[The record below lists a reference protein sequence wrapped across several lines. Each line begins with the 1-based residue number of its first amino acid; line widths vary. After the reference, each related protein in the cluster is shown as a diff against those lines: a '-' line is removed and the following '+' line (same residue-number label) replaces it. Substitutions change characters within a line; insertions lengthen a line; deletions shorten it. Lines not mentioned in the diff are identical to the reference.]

1 MPLRISLAIA
11 LLLLAGVALF
21 LLPDPGSGAKQD
33 PARSGRAAPAS
44 DFRDSGTGED
54 EEPPSSD
61 GGTIRGSVLTPEG
74 LSAGGAR
81 VRLLRVRWPARLSS
95 TGSSLAGSV
104 FQLDLTSD
112 ALVLFSDLTDSWTDE
127 SETTADE
134 QGVFRFPSVPE
145 GTYLV
150 CASSV
155 ASVWSTDGLLIS
167 CPGSSEFSAD
177 IAIRLRPALDVQL
190 RVLGDERPV
199 EGARITLSG
208 FLGERSERPADVP
221 LSVSRIWELILNP
234 PAAELWTDSAGFARI
249 STLPALDYVVRAG
262 SPDHGR
268 IETTYSVWEP
278 GVNCLPR
285 EGADPVRIETRPKVL
300 RLTAGVPIEGLVVD
314 PQGFPIRGATLFLL
328 REPGL
333 KGKLLTPAIRQ
344 DVVSTD
350 ASGQYRFD
358 HVPTGVYT
366 ILVEKFGF
374 VPQLKED
381 FFSETAAA
389 LPLDFT
395 LEPGGVLP
403 GVVLDEAGLPL
414 SGVVVRSAGKLGSVV
429 SDEQGRFEVVANQYG
444 GALATFSHPCFSS
457 AAVVLINPVE
467 PKEVT
472 LQRMPEVRGRVIDP
486 GGRPIEGASVE
497 LRAPRDLAGFSDPA
511 SGALQKD
518 NYLGATAAAGALIS
532 DRDGRFS
539 GCPAPGSGLGGAA
552 SAVHIFAPGFE
563 RRIEPLGDSSPE
575 ELGDLVLS
583 PTSVLSGR
591 TFDPAG
597 NPLPAARVVITSAE
611 DEGAWDVFTQTDQDG
626 RYLIPIPRAGESFE
640 VSARHPR
647 FRFGDKVPLPLTR
660 PGEAL
665 ELDLSFTPGAAL
677 RCRVRFDGS
686 PAAGAWIELRHES
699 TTRSVGVRPSALTD
713 DTGTHLFEGLLPG
726 RHDYTIECPG
736 AGSRRGEVVLVEGET
751 ALLVEDMTS
760 ANALEG
766 VVLSEA
772 GRVPEGASV
781 ILFDRFANPYSSSV
795 DADGRFEVRGFTPG
809 SVKVRATA
817 PGFSQEE
824 TAWIDPKEGPLRF
837 TLRPST
843 RLTVSVFDALDGRP
857 VSGARVVRLGPTAEE
872 LDRAVSDVDGMAE
885 LRKIPAGAQR
895 IRIEAQDRAR
905 MLRTISIGAGPA
917 ELSVS
922 LPPGQEVVGTV
933 IDPSGAPLPGATVEV
948 SQREPAEDS
957 PPWARL
963 PFRWRSGPDGRL
975 RIAGLA
981 AGATILEVSRDGF
994 RTGRIELEIPAG
1006 GTTPTVT
1013 IELAPV
1019 ATLTCRVLDR
1029 EGATIRGARVLLSRA
1044 SGEVLAR
1051 TESDRSG
1058 ACRFPQ
1064 VDPGSYR
1071 LILQSG
1077 GRERS
1082 FPVRVRSAEPVE
1094 LDLEL

>member
-1 MPLRISLAIA
+1 VPLRISLAIA

-54 EEPPSSD
+54 EEPPSSG

-563 RRIEPLGDSSPE
+563 RRIEPLGTPPPRSSAISSSPPPPSSPGE
-575 ELGDLVLS
+575 PSTLRGTPSPRPGSSSPPPKMKVHGMCSPRRTRMGATSSPSRGQERASRSRRVILAFASATRSRSLS
-583 PTSVLSGR
+583 P
-591 TFDPAG
+591 
-597 NPLPAARVVITSAE
+597 ARERRWSSTCPS
-611 DEGAWDVFTQTDQDG
+611 
-626 RYLIPIPRAGESFE
+626 
-640 VSARHPR
+640 HPER
-647 FRFGDKVPLPLTR
+647 R
-660 PGEAL
+660 
-665 ELDLSFTPGAAL
+665 SGAASGSMDL
-677 RCRVRFDGS
+677 RRPAPGSSSGMSPRPAPSAFVRAPS
-686 PAAGAWIELRHES
+686 PMTRGPISSRDCS
-699 TTRSVGVRPSALTD
+699 PVGTTTRSSARGPALAGVKSCWWR
-713 DTGTHLFEGLLPG
+713 
-726 RHDYTIECPG
+726 
-736 AGSRRGEVVLVEGET
+736 
-751 ALLVEDMTS
+751 
-760 ANALEG
+760 
-766 VVLSEA
+766 
-772 GRVPEGASV
+772 
-781 ILFDRFANPYSSSV
+781 
-795 DADGRFEVRGFTPG
+795 
-809 SVKVRATA
+809 
-817 PGFSQEE
+817 
-824 TAWIDPKEGPLRF
+824 
-837 TLRPST
+837 
-843 RLTVSVFDALDGRP
+843 GRP
-857 VSGARVVRLGPTAEE
+857 LCWS
-872 LDRAVSDVDGMAE
+872 
-885 LRKIPAGAQR
+885 
-895 IRIEAQDRAR
+895 
-905 MLRTISIGAGPA
+905 RT
-917 ELSVS
+917 
-922 LPPGQEVVGTV
+922 
-933 IDPSGAPLPGATVEV
+933 
-948 SQREPAEDS
+948 
-957 PPWARL
+957 
-963 PFRWRSGPDGRL
+963 
-975 RIAGLA
+975 
-981 AGATILEVSRDGF
+981 
-994 RTGRIELEIPAG
+994 
-1006 GTTPTVT
+1006 
-1013 IELAPV
+1013 
-1019 ATLTCRVLDR
+1019 
-1029 EGATIRGARVLLSRA
+1029 
-1044 SGEVLAR
+1044 
-1051 TESDRSG
+1051 
-1058 ACRFPQ
+1058 
-1064 VDPGSYR
+1064 
-1071 LILQSG
+1071 
-1077 GRERS
+1077 
-1082 FPVRVRSAEPVE
+1082 
-1094 LDLEL
+1094 